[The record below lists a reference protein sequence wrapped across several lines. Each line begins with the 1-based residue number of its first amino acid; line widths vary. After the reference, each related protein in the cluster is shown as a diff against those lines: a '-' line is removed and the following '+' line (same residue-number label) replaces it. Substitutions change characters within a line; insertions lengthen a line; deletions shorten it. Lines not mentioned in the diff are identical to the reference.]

1 MTKRN
6 RKRGKSTAPVVR
18 SADKPMKPVRPAT
31 DTIGGAMLGTGG
43 LAEIRRLI
51 RLVQRTGI
59 GELEVSFGDRTV
71 RIAAQ
76 APHPVNAGHSQA
88 VAVSAPAAEDAV
100 TAVAGKAPPA
110 PQATEELAAVT
121 SPMVGTFYRAPA
133 PDADPYVEV
142 GDLVEMGQTVCIIEA
157 MKLMNEI
164 ESERRGRVVKILVEN
179 AQPVEFGQ
187 KLFLIE
193 PA

>member
-1 MTKRN
+1 MKTN
-6 RKRGKSTAPVVR
+6 SPKRGKA
-18 SADKPMKPVRPAT
+18 VRPAPRAADKAMKSAPVET
-31 DTIGGAMLGTGG
+31 DNSQGAMLGAGG
-43 LAEIRRLI
+43 LAEVRQLI

-59 GELEVSFGDRTV
+59 GELEVSSGERTV

-76 APHPVNAGHSQA
+76 TRLAAGPGPSLPVALA
-88 VAVSAPAAEDAV
+88 APAAERLAP
-100 TAVAGKAPPA
+100 VAANAPVPA
-110 PQATEELAAVT
+110 PQPAEDAAVIV

-142 GDLVEMGQTVCIIEA
+142 GDMVEVGQTVCIIEA

-164 ESERRGRVVKILVEN
+164 ESEFRGRVVKILVEN